1 METLPVRS
9 TAGSWSQTGGFMRAD
24 CISTS
29 WLWNL
34 HADAHDFRGHTS
46 DLDNLSR
53 RVFASHFGH
62 LSLIFTWLS
71 GMYFSGARFS
81 NYESWLQDP
90 THGLGRAESGC
101 TERRAGV
108 GGWRVC
114 GHSHHLGFLQS
125 VAWGWNSVR
134 SAAFQHGHRQFGI
147 WVNNGGR
154 RLVPLP
160 QICPN
165 GDLVQ

>member
-71 GMYFSGARFS
+71 GMYFSDARFS

-90 THGLGRAESGC
+90 THVRPS
-101 TERRAGV
+101 
-108 GGWRVC
+108 
-114 GHSHHLGFLQS
+114 SQ
-125 VAWGWNSVR
+125 VAWAGLNQDVL
-134 SAAFQHGHRQFGI
+134 
-147 WVNNGGR
+147 NGGR
-154 RLVPLP
+154 TDVAPKWISCTLGVMASGSNTWLGP
-160 QICPN
+160 
-165 GDLVQ
+165 G